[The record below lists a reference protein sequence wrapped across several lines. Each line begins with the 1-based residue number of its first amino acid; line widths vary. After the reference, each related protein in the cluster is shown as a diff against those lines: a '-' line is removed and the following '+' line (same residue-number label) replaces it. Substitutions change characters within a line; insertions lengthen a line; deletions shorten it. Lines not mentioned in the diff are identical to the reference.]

1 MVTKYGKLSLVAA
14 STAVLLGTALFSLS
28 GKGIAETTAPTSAA
42 AAAPAA
48 PVLKEGDP
56 VVAIV
61 NGENIKRSDV
71 LAFISTLPDQY
82 KAAPLDQL
90 FPKVRDEIVRN
101 KLIDKKAD
109 AANLANDPEVTK
121 TMSKVRDEVI
131 RNVYLERQVAPQ
143 ISDAALKAA
152 YKAMTDK
159 MANVEEVH
167 AQHILFDSEDKAK
180 AAIKQL
186 DGGAKWD
193 VVAKDQKSGDLG
205 YFAKGEMVPE
215 VEATAFT
222 LEPGK
227 YTEKPVKTQ
236 LGWHVIQ
243 VLDKR
248 KRPAPDF
255 EAMKPQIEQ
264 QLRQEAFQSLLEK
277 WQKDA
282 AIKKFDINGEPEKDT
297 GKSKG

>member
-1 MVTKYGKLSLVAA
+1 MSIKYGKLPLVAA
-14 STAVLLGTALFSLS
+14 STAVLLGTALFSLP
-28 GKGIAETTAPTSAA
+28 GKGTAETTAPATAA
-42 AAAPAA
+42 ATPAAPA
-48 PVLKEGDP
+48 LKEGDP
-56 VVAIV
+56 VVAVV

-71 LAFISTLPDQY
+71 LAFIGTLPDQY
-82 KAAPLDQL
+82 KAAPLDHH
-90 FPKVRDEIVRN
+90 FPRVRDEIVRN

-109 AANLANDPEVTK
+109 AANLSNDPEVTK
-121 TMSKVRDEVI
+121 TLAKVREEVI

-152 YKAMTDK
+152 YKSMTDK

-167 AQHILFDSEDKAK
+167 AQHILFDSEDKAQ

-193 VVAKDQKSGDLG
+193 DVAKDQKSGDLG

-215 VEATAFT
+215 VETAAFA
-222 LEPGK
+222 LDAGK

-297 GKSKG
+297 AKSKG